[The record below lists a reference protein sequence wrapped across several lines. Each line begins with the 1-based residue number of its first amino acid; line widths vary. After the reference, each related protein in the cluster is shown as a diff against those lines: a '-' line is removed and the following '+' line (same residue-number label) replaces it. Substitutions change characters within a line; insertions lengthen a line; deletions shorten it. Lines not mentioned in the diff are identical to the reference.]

1 MAKDARR
8 FSEWERSNCPEWAR
22 GQRQRQNICFH
33 DLHPG
38 WRDLTDK
45 VSEPPG
51 PHGIDLDSDDV
62 DGSAGKREG
71 DRAGAGADLDDK
83 LTTTKRSVGD

>member
-1 MAKDARR
+1 M
-8 FSEWERSNCPEWAR
+8 SEWERSNCPEWAR

-33 DLHPG
+33 DLHPA

-45 VSEPPG
+45 VSEPPS
-51 PHGIDLDSDDV
+51 PHWIDLDGDDG
-62 DGSAGKREG
+62 DGSAGEREG